1 VKVDIFGGRKRILFC
16 FTGIESLI
24 LTYSVFHQ
32 FRQTKFAYV
41 GSILSSSQFFATP
54 PAASKNNAHYKRGQN

>member
-1 VKVDIFGGRKRILFC
+1 MEEKGFLVC
-16 FTGIESLI
+16 FTCIDSLI

-54 PAASKNNAHYKRGQN
+54 PAASENSAHYKSDQN